1 MVFCVSFIGK
11 HRFLTKAVLIMS
23 AVLLTALLA
32 VVASVCFNS
41 EAADN
46 TGYVYDLGECA
57 GVGGFLSQFSLDYDS
72 QISSRE
78 LTFPSKDDAAFAD
91 YGDFLSKLGMNV
103 LRFSG
108 KRVEE
113 RYLKL
118 KNKTEKGQTLY
129 AVVYI
134 YKEKVAA
141 AHLTTLQ
148 YGDELLPVTAF
159 V

>member
-11 HRFLTKAVLIMS
+11 HRFLMKSVLVLS
-23 AVLLTALLA
+23 AVVLTALLA
-32 VVASVCFNS
+32 VIASLCFKGES
-41 EAADN
+41 QSGGD
-46 TGYVYDLGECA
+46 YIFDLTECG
-57 GVGGFLSQFSLDYDS
+57 GVGGFLNQFSLDYDNQVS
-72 QISSRE
+72 TRE
-78 LTFPSKDDAAFAD
+78 LTFPSKDDEAFVD
-91 YGDFLSKLGMNV
+91 YGEILSELGMNV
-103 LRFSG
+103 LEFSG

-134 YKEKVAA
+134 HKEKVAA
-141 AHLTTLQ
+141 AHLTTLH
-148 YGDELLPVTAF
+148 YGDELLPMTAF